1 MKRLVIIHLALLL
14 LSTVLVAQNY
24 PLKKVLIIA
33 ENKPDLNSEASGVTR
48 DLAQLLGHFNTQI
61 TFESSGS
68 YKADEINQFHV
79 LFYVGLSPE
88 NHPAEVLIRD
98 ILRSSIPVVWLNTGM
113 SELLKTAENQDKYG
127 FNIIKYLENSE
138 FDSVKTNSYSYTKGR
153 SEINLIQINKIK
165 EVKTYAYAFS
175 SRTNKLTPYML
186 QSGNLWYI
194 ADIPFL
200 GAKVTDR
207 YLLFADKLHDILNER
222 HPVSHTAI
230 LRIEDVTPLHDPVKL
245 RQVADF
251 LSDRG
256 IPFLVAVIPI
266 YINPQKNEQ
275 VNLSDRPEVVNAL
288 EYMVANGGSIVMHGS
303 THQNTGVSANDAEF
317 WDAVNA
323 KPLPD
328 ENPEEYAKKI
338 ESGLNEF
345 VKCKL
350 YPIAWETP
358 HYMASPTFFNVV
370 SKYFSTSVEQRMSI
384 SNFDYGQYFPFL
396 INRDLY
402 GQKIFPENLG
412 YVPLKDDIRDS
423 RAAVGK
429 LIKNAEAIYQVRDGI
444 AGCFFH
450 PFLDIELL
458 KTLVDGITAQG
469 YTFLNLRKE
478 NNWVKTRDFVILTG
492 SQTYT
497 MNPGNSYLY
506 EQFTDQNNQVTRK
519 SVSKNR
525 IKTDVSKRI
534 DLRPG
539 ELYFAQAVDYKIKE
553 VSFKDKVIHK
563 SKSLYRSLFENDDWQ
578 PARIKVVWNPDAT
591 GAAWFDQSS
600 FISVFRN
607 LNMLVDTLVLNTAMD
622 LTHCNLLVV
631 PFSSAD
637 LLSNESKKQVR
648 KYVEEGGN
656 LVSDCRNGLINEFGI
671 TFSDS
676 KMNLHYIRDKYYP
689 KESITWQKNQMVN
702 VLDYNTDDEIFCEDA
717 TSGLPVAI
725 GRDFQDG
732 RIIYLNSAFDPLTS
746 KGYSYYPFFMEYV
759 QRYFNLHPIIKNQN
773 LEFYFDPG
781 FRNNSNPEELV
792 QQWVKQGIRR
802 IHVAGWHQYLNYT
815 YDYERLI
822 NLAHSNGILVYA
834 WLEPP
839 QVSKKFW
846 DNHPEW
852 REKNYLGQDIH
863 KDEELKASWRYP
875 VALTDKKC
883 FNAAMAEYLGMLEK
897 FDFDGVNIA
906 ELCFDAGQGFN
917 DPQLFTPMHP
927 SAADQFKRIYGYNLK
942 DIFNSA
948 SAFYWKSNEKVREQ
962 VIAFR
967 VDKIMELHHEFLSEM
982 SSFAKTRG
990 DFDIVVTFYD
1000 TYLSPE
1006 LTEYTGVNSDK
1017 IIELRK
1023 KYKFHLQPE
1032 DPLNKW
1038 STDPDRYIEMGKIYA
1053 GKMADPSD
1061 LMLDLNIF
1069 KFRDKDQV
1077 SPFSTL
1083 IQTGLES
1090 YQLIAAASVWAQRV
1104 AIYSESSCNSQD
1116 IPYFSYASSGMVQYK
1131 FLEDGL
1137 QVSSPRSFVLQLP
1150 KSIKVIHV
1158 DGADALGH
1166 RDNQFLIP
1174 AGNHSIITDLNEIP
1188 GFSNNSLHP
1197 QLLSFSGNLLKVECF
1212 LQMILFKYDS
1222 EERAFASLNYMP
1234 TMVRVDNKI
1243 YPAKI
1248 LKGDDCF
1255 TIMLPSG
1262 KHTVEIVTGG
1272 KFSYGINMASIWS
1285 MSAISIYGIV
1295 ASVLLFYFFIA
1306 LKFIRKR
1313 YKS

>member
-1 MKRLVIIHLALLL
+1 MKRIVIVQFAFLL

-24 PLKKVLIIA
+24 PLKKILIIS
-33 ENKPDLNSEASGVTR
+33 ENKTDLQSEASGVTR

-61 TFESSGS
+61 TFESLNS
-68 YKADEINQFHV
+68 YKSKEIDQYNV

-88 NHPAEVLIRD
+88 NHPTGVLIRD
-98 ILRSSIPVVWLNTGM
+98 ILSTSIPVVWLNTGM
-113 SELLKTAENQDKYG
+113 AEFLKPIENQQKYG
-127 FNIIKYLENSE
+127 FNIVRYLGNSE
-138 FDSVKTNSYSYTKGR
+138 FDSVKSSTYSYTKGR

-165 EVKTYAYAFS
+165 DVKTLAVAFS
-175 SRTNKLTPYML
+175 STTNNQTPYMVR
-186 QSGNLWYI
+186 SGNLWYI

-207 YLLFADKLHDILNER
+207 YLLFADKLHDILNEL
-222 HPVSHTAI
+222 HPESHTAI
-230 LRIEDVTPLHDPVKL
+230 LRIEDVNPLYDPLKL
-245 RQVADF
+245 KEVADF
-251 LSDRG
+251 LFDRR

-266 YINPQKNEQ
+266 YVNPQKNEQ

-288 EYMVANGGSIVMHGS
+288 EYMVAHGGSIVMHGS

-317 WDAVNA
+317 WDAA
-323 KPLPD
+323 GSLPLRD
-328 ENPEEYAKKI
+328 ENPDEYAKKI

-345 VKCKL
+345 VKCGL

-358 HYMASPTFFNVV
+358 HYMGSTTFFNVI

-384 SNFDYGQYFPFL
+384 DNFDYGQYFPYL
-396 INRDLY
+396 IKRDLY
-402 GQKIFPENLG
+402 GQKIYPENLG
-412 YVPLKDDIRDS
+412 YVPLKPDIQDS
-423 RAAVGK
+423 RDAVKK
-429 LIKNAEAIYQVRDGI
+429 LISNARAIYQVRDGI

-458 KTLVDGITAQG
+458 KTLVDGISAQG

-497 MNPGNSYLY
+497 LNPDNSYLY
-506 EQFTDQNNQVTRK
+506 EQFTDQNNKVIRK
-519 SVSKNR
+519 SFSKNR
-525 IKTDVSKRI
+525 IKADVSKKI

-539 ELYFAQAVDYKIKE
+539 ELYFAQAVDYKVKE
-553 VSFKDKVIHK
+553 VSVKDKIINT
-563 SKSLYRSLFENDDWQ
+563 SKSLYRSWFENIDWQ
-578 PARIKVVWNPDAT
+578 PARIKVVWNPNAV
-591 GAAWFDQSS
+591 GAAWFDQAS
-600 FISVFRN
+600 FIAVFRN
-607 LNMLVDTLVLNTAMD
+607 LNMLVDTLFLNKAMN
-622 LTHCNLLVV
+622 LTNCNLLVV

-637 LLSNESKKQVR
+637 LLSKETKTQVR
-648 KYVEEGGN
+648 RYVEDGGN
-656 LVSDCRNGLINEFGI
+656 LVSDCKNSLINEFGI

-676 KMNLHYIRDKYYP
+676 KMNLHYIRDKYFP
-689 KESITWQKNQMVN
+689 KESITWQKNQLVN

-717 TSGLPVAI
+717 SSGLPVAI
-725 GRDFQDG
+725 GRDFHDG
-732 RIIYLNSAFDPLTS
+732 KIIYLNSAFDPLTP

-759 QRYFNLHPIIKNQN
+759 QRYFNLQPIIKNQN

-802 IHVAGWHQYLNYT
+802 IHVAGWHQYENYT
-815 YDYERLI
+815 YDYARLI
-822 NLAHSNGILVYA
+822 KLAHSNGILVYA

-846 DNHPEW
+846 DSHPEW

-883 FNAAMAEYLGMLEK
+883 FNAAMAEYLGILKK

-906 ELCFDAGQGFN
+906 ELCFDAGLGFN

-927 SAADQFKRIYGYNLK
+927 SAVDQFQRIYGYNLK
-942 DIFNSA
+942 DIFNPS
-948 SAFYWKSNEKVREQ
+948 SSFYWKSNPKVREQ
-962 VIAFR
+962 VITFR
-967 VDKIMELHHEFLSEM
+967 VDKITELHRAFLSEI
-982 SSFAKTRG
+982 SSFAKTRE

-1006 LTEYTGVNSDK
+1006 LIEYSGVNSDN

-1023 KYKFHLQPE
+1023 NYKFHLQPE

-1053 GKMADPSD
+1053 GKLANPSD

-1077 SPFSTL
+1077 TPFPTL

-1090 YQLIAAASVWAQRV
+1090 YQLINAASVWAQRV
-1104 AIYSESSCNSQD
+1104 SIYSESSCNSQD
-1116 IPYFSYASSGMVQYK
+1116 IPYFSYASSGMVHYK
-1131 FLEDGL
+1131 YLEDGL
-1137 QVSSPRSFVLQLP
+1137 QVSSPRSFVLSLP
-1150 KSIKVIHV
+1150 KSIKVIHI
-1158 DGADALGH
+1158 DGMDAFGH
-1166 RDNQFLIP
+1166 RDNNFLIP
-1174 AGNHSIITDLNEIP
+1174 AGDHRIVTELNELP
-1188 GFSNNSLHP
+1188 VFSHYSVHP

-1212 LQMILFKYDS
+1212 LQTIVFKYES
-1222 EERAFASLNYMP
+1222 EERAIASLNYRP
-1234 TMVRVDNKI
+1234 TAVRVDNKI
-1243 YPAKI
+1243 FPVKI
-1248 LKGDDCF
+1248 LKGDDCY

-1262 KHTVEIVTGG
+1262 KHHVEIVTGG
-1272 KFSYGINMASIWS
+1272 SYSYGINMASIWS
-1285 MSAISIYGIV
+1285 MSAISIYGMV
-1295 ASVLLFYFFIA
+1295 ASVLLFSFFIS

-1313 YKS
+1313 YNS

>member
-1 MKRLVIIHLALLL
+1 MKRIVIIHIALLL
-14 LSTVLVAQNY
+14 FNTVIVAQKY
-24 PLKKVLIIA
+24 PLKKVLIIS
-33 ENKPDLNSEASGVTR
+33 ENKTDLKSEASGVTR
-48 DLAQLLGHFNTQI
+48 DLAQLLGHFNTQV
-61 TFESSGS
+61 TFESISS
-68 YKADEINQFHV
+68 YKADEINKFNV
-79 LFYVGLSPE
+79 LFYIGLTPE
-88 NHPAEVLIRD
+88 NHPTGVLVRD
-98 ILRSSIPVVWLNTGM
+98 ILNSSIPVVWLNTGM
-113 SELLKTAENQDKYG
+113 AELLKNAENQNKYG
-127 FNIIKYLENSE
+127 FNVVKYLENSE
-138 FDSVKTNSYSYTKGR
+138 FDSVKTNTCYYTKGR
-153 SEINLIQINKIK
+153 SEINLVQIIKIK
-165 EVKTYAYAFS
+165 EVKTLAVAFS
-175 SRTNKLTPYML
+175 SKTKKQTPYML
-186 QSGNLWYI
+186 KSGNLWYI

-207 YLLFADKLHDILNER
+207 YLLFADKLHDILNEL
-222 HPVSHTAI
+222 HPESHTAI
-230 LRIEDVTPLHDPVKL
+230 LRIEDVTPLYDPEKL

-251 LSDRG
+251 LSERR

-266 YINPQKNEQ
+266 YVNPQKNEQ

-288 EYMVANGGSIVMHGS
+288 GYMVSHGGSIVMHGA

-317 WDAVNA
+317 WDAANST
-323 KPLPD
+323 PLRD
-328 ENPEEYAKKI
+328 ENPDEYAKKI

-345 VKCKL
+345 VKCGL

-358 HYMASPTFFNVV
+358 HYMGSTTFFNVI

-384 SNFDYGQYFPFL
+384 NNFDYGQYFPYL

-412 YVPLKDDIRDS
+412 YVPLKPDIRDS
-423 RAAVGK
+423 RAAVDK
-429 LIKNAEAIYQVRDGI
+429 LINNAKAIYQVRDGI

-469 YTFLNLRKE
+469 YSFLNLKKE

-497 MNPGNSYLY
+497 INPGNSYLY
-506 EQFTDQNNQVTRK
+506 EQFTDQNNKVIRK
-519 SVSKNR
+519 SFSRNR
-525 IKTDVSKRI
+525 IKVDITKKIV
-534 DLRPG
+534 LRSG

-553 VSFKDKVIHK
+553 VSFKDKVINK
-563 SKSLYRSLFENDDWQ
+563 SKSLYRSWFENPDWQ
-578 PARIKVVWNPDAT
+578 PARIKVVWNPDALGT
-591 GAAWFDQSS
+591 AWFDQSS

-607 LNMLVDTLVLNTAMD
+607 LNMLVDTLFLNEAMN

-637 LLSNESKKQVR
+637 LLSKESKNQVH

-656 LVSDCRNGLINEFGI
+656 LVTDCRNGLINKFGI

-676 KMNLHYIRDKYYP
+676 KMNLHYIRDKYFP
-689 KESITWQKNQMVN
+689 KESITWQINQLVN
-702 VLDYNTDDEIFCEDA
+702 VLDYNADDEIFCEDA

-725 GRDFQDG
+725 GRDYQHG
-732 RIIYLNSAFDPLTS
+732 KIIYLNSAFDPLTS

-802 IHVAGWHQYLNYT
+802 IHVAGWHQYPNYT
-815 YDYERLI
+815 YDYASLI
-822 NLAHSNGILVYA
+822 KLAHSNGILVYA

-875 VALTDKKC
+875 VALTDKNC
-883 FNAAMAEYLGMLEK
+883 FNAAMAEYLGMLNK

-906 ELCFDAGQGFN
+906 ELCFDAGLGFN
-917 DPQLFTPMHP
+917 EPQIFTPMHP
-927 SAADQFKRIYGYNLK
+927 SAVDQFQRIYGYNLK
-942 DIFNSA
+942 EIFNPS
-948 SAFYWKSNEKVREQ
+948 SSFYWKSNRKAREQ

-967 VDKIMELHHEFLSEM
+967 VDKITELHQAFLSEI
-982 SSFAKTRG
+982 SSFAKTKG
-990 DFDIVVTFYD
+990 DFDVVVTFYD

-1006 LTEYTGVNSDK
+1006 MIEYSGVNSDN

-1053 GKMADPSD
+1053 GKLVDPSD

-1077 SPFSTL
+1077 TPFPTL

-1090 YQLIAAASVWAQRV
+1090 YQLIKAASVWAQRV
-1104 AIYSESSCNSQD
+1104 SIYSESSCNSQD

-1131 FLEDGL
+1131 YLEDGF

-1150 KSIKVIHV
+1150 KSIKVIHI
-1158 DGADALGH
+1158 DETDAYGH
-1166 RDNQFLIP
+1166 RDNHFLIP
-1174 AGNHSIITDLNEIP
+1174 AGDHRIITDLNEIQ
-1188 GFSNNSLHP
+1188 GFSHYNVHP

-1212 LQMILFKYDS
+1212 LQTILFKYES
-1222 EERAFASLNYMP
+1222 EERAIASLNYMP
-1234 TMVRVDNKI
+1234 SLVRVDNKI
-1243 YPAKI
+1243 YPVKI

-1262 KHTVEIVTGG
+1262 NHHVEIVTGG
-1272 KFSYGINMASIWS
+1272 KYSYGINMASIWS

-1295 ASVLLFYFFIA
+1295 ASLLLFSFFIA

-1313 YKS
+1313 YNS

>member
-1 MKRLVIIHLALLL
+1 MKRIVIVHVALLL
-14 LSTVLVAQNY
+14 FSTVLVAQNY
-24 PLKKVLIIA
+24 PLKKVLIIS
-33 ENKPDLNSEASGVTR
+33 ENKTDLKSEASGVTR
-48 DLAQLLGHFNTQI
+48 DLAQLLGHFNTQV
-61 TFESSGS
+61 TFESISS
-68 YKADEINQFHV
+68 YKADEINKFNV

-88 NHPAEVLIRD
+88 NHPTGVLIRD
-98 ILRSSIPVVWLNTGM
+98 ILSSSIPVVWLNTGLA
-113 SELLKTAENQDKYG
+113 ELLKTAENQNKYG
-127 FNIIKYLENSE
+127 FNIVKYLENSE
-138 FDSVKTNSYSYTKGR
+138 FDSVKTNTCSYTKGR

-165 EVKTYAYAFS
+165 EVNTLAVAFS
-175 SRTNKLTPYML
+175 SKTNKQTPYML
-186 QSGNLWYI
+186 RSGNLWYI

-207 YLLFADKLHDILNER
+207 YLLFADKLHDILNEL
-222 HPVSHTAI
+222 HPESHTAI
-230 LRIEDVTPLHDPVKL
+230 LRIEDVTPLYDPLKL
-245 RQVADF
+245 KEVADF
-251 LSDRG
+251 LSERG

-266 YINPQKNEQ
+266 YVNPQKNEQ

-288 EYMVANGGSIVMHGS
+288 EYMVSHGGSIVMHGS

-317 WDAVNA
+317 WDAANSM
-323 KPLPD
+323 PLRD
-328 ENPEEYAKKI
+328 ENPDEYAKKI

-345 VKCKL
+345 VKCGL

-358 HYMASPTFFNVV
+358 HYMGSTTFFNVI

-384 SNFDYGQYFPFL
+384 NNFDYGQYFPYL
-396 INRDLY
+396 INKDLY

-412 YVPLKDDIRDS
+412 YVPLKPDIQDS
-423 RAAVGK
+423 RAAVEK
-429 LIKNAEAIYQVRDGI
+429 LISNAKAIYQVRDGI

-450 PFLDIELL
+450 PFLDIDLL

-469 YTFLNLRKE
+469 YSFLNLRKE

-497 MNPGNSYLY
+497 INPENSYLY
-506 EQFTDQNNQVTRK
+506 EQFTDQNNKVIRK
-519 SVSKNR
+519 SFSKTR
-525 IKTDVSKRI
+525 INVDVSKKI
-534 DLRPG
+534 NIRPG

-553 VSFKDKVIHK
+553 VSFKDKVINK
-563 SKSLYRSLFENDDWQ
+563 SKSVYRSWFENTDWQ
-578 PARIKVVWNPDAT
+578 PARIKIVWNPNAVGT
-591 GAAWFDQSS
+591 AWFDQSS

-607 LNMLVDTLVLNTAMD
+607 LNMLVDTLFLNTAMN
-622 LTHCNLLVV
+622 LTNCNLLVV

-637 LLSNESKKQVR
+637 LLSKETKNQVR

-656 LVSDCRNGLINEFGI
+656 LVSDCKNGLINEFGI

-676 KMNLHYIRDKYYP
+676 KMDLHYIRDKYFP
-689 KESITWQKNQMVN
+689 KESITWQKTQLVN

-725 GRDFQDG
+725 GRAYKDG
-732 RIIYLNSAFDPLTS
+732 KIIYLNSAFDPLTS

-759 QRYFNLHPIIKNQN
+759 QRYFNVRPIIKNQN

-781 FRNNSNPEELV
+781 FRNNSNLEELV

-802 IHVAGWHQYLNYT
+802 IHVAGWHQYQNYT
-815 YDYERLI
+815 YDYARLI
-822 NLAHSNGILVYA
+822 KLAHSNGILVYA

-875 VALTDKKC
+875 VALTDKNC
-883 FNAAMAEYLGMLEK
+883 FNAAMAEYLGMLKK

-906 ELCFDAGQGFN
+906 ELCFDAGLGFN
-917 DPQLFTPMHP
+917 EPQLFTPMHP
-927 SAADQFKRIYGYNLK
+927 SATDQFQRIYGYNLK
-942 DIFNSA
+942 DIFNPTS
-948 SAFYWKSNEKVREQ
+948 SYYWKSNQKSREQ
-962 VIAFR
+962 VTAFR
-967 VDKIMELHHEFLSEM
+967 VDKITELHQAFLSVV
-982 SSFAKTRG
+982 SSFAKTKG
-990 DFDIVVTFYD
+990 DFDVVVTFYD

-1006 LTEYTGVNSDK
+1006 LIEYSGVNSDN

-1038 STDPDRYIEMGKIYA
+1038 STNPDRYIEMGKIYA
-1053 GKMADPSD
+1053 GKMSDPSD

-1077 SPFSTL
+1077 TPFPTL

-1090 YQLIAAASVWAQRV
+1090 YQLIKAASVWAQRV
-1104 AIYSESSCNSQD
+1104 SIYSESSCNSQD

-1131 FLEDGL
+1131 YLEDGF

-1150 KSIKVIHV
+1150 KSIKVIHI
-1158 DGADALGH
+1158 DGTDAYGH
-1166 RDNQFLIP
+1166 RDNHFLIP
-1174 AGNHSIITDLNEIP
+1174 AGDHRIITDLNEIQ
-1188 GFSNNSLHP
+1188 GLSHYNVHP

-1212 LQMILFKYDS
+1212 LQTILFKYES
-1222 EERAFASLNYMP
+1222 EERAIASLNYMP
-1234 TMVRVDNKI
+1234 SLVRVDNRI
-1243 YPAKI
+1243 YPVKI

-1262 KHTVEIVTGG
+1262 KHHVEIVTGG
-1272 KFSYGINMASIWS
+1272 KYSYGINMASIWS
-1285 MSAISIYGIV
+1285 MNAISIYGIT
-1295 ASVLLFYFFIA
+1295 ASLLLFSFFIA
-1306 LKFIRKR
+1306 LKFIRRR
-1313 YKS
+1313 YNS